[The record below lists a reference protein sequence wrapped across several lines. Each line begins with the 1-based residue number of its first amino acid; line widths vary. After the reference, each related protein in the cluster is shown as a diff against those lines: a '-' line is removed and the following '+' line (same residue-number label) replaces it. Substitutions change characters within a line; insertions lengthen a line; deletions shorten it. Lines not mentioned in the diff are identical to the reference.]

1 MRLNQTYQKI
11 LVSSGSGI
19 GDIILAT
26 PMIRSLRLA
35 YPNAV
40 IDVLV
45 TEGRAQILNGNPD
58 ISEVI
63 ESVRG
68 RGILGQIKF
77 IRKIWRKYDLAIS
90 AQAGDRY
97 MFNTWIAS
105 RNRISWVSVDTGL
118 QRFKKQML
126 GAWVDIRVETHTVIK
141 ALRLLDSLAIP
152 KSWQLVP
159 PICSEPERMALE
171 SMLPFSRDTRDYVVI
186 HVFPRNLYKCWTTD
200 GWETVIRHL
209 ISKGIAVVLTGASG
223 ETENTHI
230 NNIIERGFDSNL
242 VNLAGIINLPQ
253 ASDLL
258 SGALLYLGTDT
269 GMTHLAAAQA
279 IPTIAIFGPSIPAQW
294 GPWPSGY
301 CKDETPYEGRV
312 SQRVGNVFIVR
323 SDIQCEGSGN
333 EGCFKDLTRPRLCLQ
348 SLTAETVLATVEQ
361 VLSENI

>member
-1 MRLNQTYQKI
+1 MRLKQTYQKI

-26 PMIRSLRLA
+26 PMIRSLRQA

-45 TEGRAQILNGNPD
+45 TEGRTQILQGNPD

-68 RGILGQIKF
+68 RGIIEQLRF

-118 QRFKKQML
+118 QRFRKQIL
-126 GAWVDIRVETHTVIK
+126 DAWVDIRKDTHTVIK
-141 ALRLLDSLAIP
+141 VLRLLDSLAIP
-152 KSWQLVP
+152 KSYQLVP
-159 PICSEPERMALE
+159 PLCSEPDKRALE
-171 SMLPFSRDTRDYVVI
+171 SMLPFSRETRDYVVI
-186 HVFPRNLYKCWTTD
+186 HVFPRNVYKCWTTD

-209 ISKGIAVVLTGASG
+209 ISKGVTVVLSGASG
-223 ETENTHI
+223 EVENMHI
-230 NNIIERGFDSNL
+230 NNVIDRGFDSNL
-242 VNLAGIINLPQ
+242 VNLAGKINLSQ
-253 ASDLL
+253 ASELL
-258 SGALLYLGTDT
+258 SGALFYLGLDT

-279 IPTIAIFGPSIPAQW
+279 IPTIAIFGPSIPEQW

-301 CKDETPYEGRV
+301 DKDETPYKGRV

-323 SDIQCEGSGN
+323 SDIQCKGNGN
-333 EGCFKDLTRPRLCLQ
+333 EGCFKDLSRPRLCLQ
-348 SLTAETVLATVEQ
+348 SLTAETVLVTVDQ
-361 VLSENI
+361 VLSERL